1 MLPLIPLKNHAGLGA
16 LFKII
21 MIINHPAK
29 LELWC
34 QRVTKSGSMQASS
47 CQHHGVF
54 VGWLVLGS
62 ILLSSKNL
70 SGKSYR

>member
-21 MIINHPAK
+21 MIINHPTK

-34 QRVTKSGSMQASS
+34 QRVTKSGSMQASF